1 MLVKSEKRTA
11 KSGSPATIEAM
22 LPLLIGGAAVAGLA
36 CVAGYH
42 TMSPTSQLYGRTFV
56 GLGPG
61 SRLLALTYDDGPND
75 PYTWRMMEVLERH
88 GVKATFFLIGQ
99 YVQQKPEIARALV
112 AAGHAIGSHT
122 WSHPNLIFAQKPE
135 IARALVAAGHAI
147 GSHTW
152 SHPNLI
158 FAPTAELRRQL
169 AQTKQ
174 AILDATGVETKI
186 FRPPFGGRRPATLRT
201 VRAFGLQTVMWN
213 VTCYD
218 WKAKSAEEI
227 VARVERQVRG
237 GDVILLHD
245 GSHVR
250 MGANRSRSVEA
261 SDRILSRY
269 RSDGFEFVTI
279 PEMMERLAAS
289 S

>member
-1 MLVKSEKRTA
+1 
-11 KSGSPATIEAM
+11 M
-22 LPLLIGGAAVAGLA
+22 LPQFIGGAAVAGLA
-36 CVAGYH
+36 CWAGYH
-42 TMSPTSQLYGRTFV
+42 TMAPTSQLYGRTFV

-61 SRLLALTYDDGPND
+61 TRLLALTYDDGPND
-75 PYTWRMMEVLERH
+75 PYTCRTMEVLERH

-99 YVQQKPEIARALV
+99 YVQQKPD
-112 AAGHAIGSHT
+112 
-122 WSHPNLIFAQKPE
+122 

-158 FAPTAELRRQL
+158 FAPASEVRRQL
-169 AQTKQ
+169 VQTRQ

-186 FRPPFGGRRPATLRT
+186 FRPPFGGRRPATLRA
-201 VRAFGLQTVMWN
+201 VQALGMQTVMWN

-218 WKAKSAEEI
+218 WKAKTSDEI
-227 VARVERQVRG
+227 VARARRQIRG

-250 MGANRSRSVEA
+250 IGVDRSRSVEA
-261 SDRILSRY
+261 SERILSRY
-269 RSDGFEFVTI
+269 LAEGFQFVTV
-279 PEMMERLAAS
+279 PQMMEGQPEAS
-289 S
+289 PR

>member
-1 MLVKSEKRTA
+1 
-11 KSGSPATIEAM
+11 M
-22 LPLLIGGAAVAGLA
+22 LPQLIGGVTAAGLA
-36 CVAGYH
+36 CWAGYH
-42 TMSPTSQLYGRTFV
+42 TMAPTSQLYGPTFV

-75 PYTWRMMEVLERH
+75 PYTLRMLEVLERH

-99 YVQQKPEIARALV
+99 YVQQKPEIARAV
-112 AAGHAIGSHT
+112 
-122 WSHPNLIFAQKPE
+122 
-135 IARALVAAGHAI
+135 VDAGHAI

-158 FAPTAELRRQL
+158 FAPEAELQRQL
-169 AQTKQ
+169 EQTQQ
-174 AILDATGVETKI
+174 AIIDATGVETKI
-186 FRPPFGGRRPATLRT
+186 FRPPFGARRPATLRT

-218 WKAKSAEEI
+218 WKAKSAGEI
-227 VARVERQVRG
+227 VAHAERQIRG

-250 MGANRSRSVEA
+250 MGADRSRTVEA

-269 RSDGFEFVTI
+269 RGEGFEFVTI
-279 PEMMERLAAS
+279 PEMMTRS
-289 S
+289 TGN

>member
-1 MLVKSEKRTA
+1 MIA
-11 KSGSPATIEAM
+11 G
-22 LPLLIGGAAVAGLA
+22 LIGGAGVAGLA
-36 CVAGYH
+36 CWAGYH
-42 TMSPTSQLYGRTFV
+42 TMSPTSQLYGRTFI

-75 PYTWRMMEVLERH
+75 PYTWRMIEVLERH

-99 YVQQKPEIARALV
+99 YVQRKPEIAHALV

-122 WSHPNLIFAQKPE
+122 WSHPNLIFEQ
-135 IARALVAAGHAI
+135 V
-147 GSHTW
+147 T
-152 SHPNLI
+152 
-158 FAPTAELRRQL
+158 ELRRQL
-169 AQTKQ
+169 VQTRQ

-227 VARVERQVRG
+227 AAHAERQIHG

-250 MGANRSRSVEA
+250 MGADRSRSVEA

-269 RSDGFEFVTI
+269 LGEGFEFVTI
-279 PEMMERLAAS
+279 PEMMERQQEATS